1 MKVFR
6 GISVSEGV
14 ASGAALVML
23 HGEIKIP
30 DVTVPPSQREKEIAR
45 LERALAAVR
54 RDIAKLEDETRGRI
68 GDLSRL
74 LTVYQTF
81 LDDATIVTPIVN
93 AIRQKNLTAQ
103 SAVHN
108 VVRGFAER
116 FLKMGE
122 PFSNYAP
129 ELLDLE
135 RRVQARLLGNELVT
149 LNRLPRPVV
158 IIADELAPMQALAI
172 DREKVLA
179 FATESGSTE
188 SHTAILARHLG
199 IPAVTGLRGLAKSVA
214 QNTRVIVDGLE
225 GSVVVEPDRDT
236 LQRYAKVIRGIT
248 RERNKVAERMP
259 YQVATRD
266 GVQLDVLC
274 NIDMTEGADDLADA
288 GFAGVGL
295 FRTEFL
301 YIGRKEPPDENTQ
314 SATYAEL
321 LKAFGSR
328 PVVIRTMDFGA
339 DKFDDR
345 VSVLREANP
354 VLGLRSIRLSFERE
368 DLFRAQVRAILRA
381 SVHGSVRVMFPM
393 ITDQAEFRKAREIV
407 ESVKAELTRKRVK
420 FAPSI
425 PIGAMIELPAAA
437 LEAEHLLQE
446 ADFLSIGS
454 NDLTQYTLGVDRT
467 NGRVAHLYR
476 PHHPAVCRLISL
488 TVEAGLRAK
497 KPVSLCG
504 EMAGNPR
511 YVPLL
516 IGIGVRTF
524 SMAPARVGP
533 VIDLMRRVVVPECE
547 ALAKASLA
555 SGDADET
562 AKLLEAFGA
571 AKDEKHGKRAP
582 S

>member
-1 MKVFR
+1 MKTFR

-14 ASGAALVML
+14 AAGEALVLL
-23 HGEIKIP
+23 HGEVQIP
-30 DVTVPPSQREKEIAR
+30 EVTIPPSQREKEVAR
-45 LERALAAVR
+45 LERALAATR
-54 RDIAKLEDETRGRI
+54 KDIEKLEDETRGRI

-81 LDDATIVTPIVN
+81 LDDATIVTPIMA
-93 AIRQKNLTAQ
+93 AIRQKHLSAQ
-103 SAVHN
+103 SAVHV
-108 VVRGFAER
+108 VVRSFADR

-135 RRVQARLLGNELVT
+135 RRVQARLLGSELVN
-149 LNRLPRPVV
+149 LNRLPKPVV
-158 IIADELAPMQALAI
+158 VIADELAPMQALAI
-172 DREKVLA
+172 DREKILA
-179 FATESGSTE
+179 FVTESGSTE

-199 IPAVTGLRGLAKSVA
+199 IPAVTGIRGLAKSVGQKA
-214 QNTRVIVDGLE
+214 RVIVDGLE

-236 LQRYAKVIRGIT
+236 MQRYAKLIRGLT
-248 RERNKVAERMP
+248 RDRNKVAERMP

-266 GVQLDVLC
+266 GVQLEVLC
-274 NIDMTEGADDLADA
+274 NIDMTEGAHDLADA

-314 SATYAEL
+314 LSTYSEL
-321 LKAFGSR
+321 LRAFGAR

-354 VLGLRSIRLSFERE
+354 VLGLRSIRLSFELE

-393 ITDQAEFRKAREIV
+393 ITDQSEFRRAREIV
-407 ESVKAELTRKRVK
+407 ESVKAELTRKRVR

-437 LEAEHLLQE
+437 LEAEHLLKE

-476 PHHPAVCRLISL
+476 PHHPAVCHLIAI

-516 IGIGVRTF
+516 IGLGVRTF

-533 VIDLMRRVVVPECE
+533 VIDLMRQVSIPECE
-547 ALAKASLA
+547 SLA
-555 SGDADET
+555 RSALESGDADET
-562 AKLLEAFGA
+562 ARLIEAFGA
-571 AKDEKHGKRAP
+571 RTEKHGRKAQP
-582 S
+582 